1 MCSSDLE
8 EPEMAT
14 MVAVMVF
21 AASMTAAMWTIYAT
35 VRPEL
40 ARIGDL
46 LRHGPVT
53 SVPALPVATAR
64 IAARDAMARA
74 ARTPARLR
82 AAA

>member
-1 MCSSDLE
+1 
-8 EPEMAT
+8 MAT

-21 AASMTAAMWTIYAT
+21 AASMAAAVWAIFATIH
-35 VRPEL
+35 PEL

-53 SVPALPVATAR
+53 AVPALPTATAR
-64 IAARDAMARA
+64 SAAREAMSRT